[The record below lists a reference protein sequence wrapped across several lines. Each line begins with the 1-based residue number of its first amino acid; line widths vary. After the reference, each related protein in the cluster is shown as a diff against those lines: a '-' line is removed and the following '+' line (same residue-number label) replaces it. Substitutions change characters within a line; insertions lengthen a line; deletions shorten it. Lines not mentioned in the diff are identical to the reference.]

1 MAKSPFLE
9 FIRAY
14 MAVRKY
20 SKRTVES
27 YLYWIKYFIVFNG
40 KQHPN
45 NLGAEEVEVFLKHLT
60 EERKVSMIRS

>member
-9 FIRAY
+9 SIRAY

-27 YLYWIKYFIVFNG
+27 YLYWIKYFIVFND
-40 KQHPN
+40 KQPADT
-45 NLGAEEVEVFLKHLT
+45 LG
-60 EERKVSMIRS
+60 RSRTRGV